1 MKCRRKEEREN
12 AAGRE
17 REGRCRRDRKGEK
30 VCEMRDETDS
40 VNKTGYM
47 MSQKMLADKTK
58 VLFAK
63 GK

>member
-1 MKCRRKEEREN
+1 MLQGEKGKGKCRRKK
-12 AAGRE
+12 
-17 REGRCRRDRKGEK
+17 KGEK
-30 VCEMRDETDS
+30 VREMRDEADS

-63 GK
+63 GL